1 MVVNVLYVEDS
12 DDVREV
18 VTALMEMSGHEVVAV
33 PTAEDA
39 LQVLGSRRFG
49 VLIADVSLPGQS
61 GVDLMRQVLPSYP
74 EMAGILATGYGN
86 AINPKSLGLGVRVL
100 PKPFEPEVLEQML
113 RDIEAGVPA
122 H

>member
-1 MVVNVLYVEDS
+1 MNVLYVEDS

-33 PTAEDA
+33 PTAEAA
-39 LQVLGSRRFG
+39 LQLLSQRRFG
-49 VLIADVSLPGQS
+49 VLIADVSLPGLS
-61 GVDLMRQVLPSYP
+61 GVDLMRQALPACP
-74 EMAGILATGYGN
+74 DMAGILATGYGN

>member
-1 MVVNVLYVEDS
+1 MNVLYVEDS

-33 PTAEDA
+33 PSAEAA
-39 LQVLGSRRFG
+39 LELLPQQRFG
-49 VLIADVSLPGQS
+49 VLIADVSLPGLS
-61 GVDLMRQVLPSYP
+61 GVDLMRQVLPARP
-74 EMAGILATGYGN
+74 EMAGILATGYGS
-86 AINPKSLGLGVRVL
+86 AINPKALGLGVRVL

-122 H
+122 Y